1 MHCPELPPRT
11 GNAGVSHRVG
21 GCAAHA
27 FNIRNGHTRA
37 CIHRLVRTCLCAAV
51 AFGAGIASASVASA
65 GEPADWRPVETAVLD
80 STRGGF
86 TLGSGLVVSFGIE
99 RLVSINGNV
108 VARTNV
114 ELADLGRL
122 GSGPARQADAAL
134 SSVKLIQNG
143 HDNIYADATAAAS
156 LGGLVIQNSLN
167 EQAIRSQTVISASVN
182 SMSLLKTL
190 NFQNSVGE
198 ALARSANPY

>member
-1 MHCPELPPRT
+1 MHCPELPAGT
-11 GNAGVSHRVG
+11 GNACVSRKVG

-27 FNIRNGHTRA
+27 FEVRNGHPRA
-37 CIHRLVRTCLCAAV
+37 RIHRLVRACLCAAV
-51 AFGAGIASASVASA
+51 GFGAGIASAGIAAA
-65 GEPADWRPVETAVLD
+65 GEPAGWRPVDTAVLD

-86 TLGSGLVVSFGIE
+86 TLGSGLVLSFGIE

-122 GSGPARQADAAL
+122 GSGPAPQTGAAL
-134 SSVKLIQNG
+134 SSVNLIQNG
-143 HDNIYADATAAAS
+143 HDNIYADASAAAS
-156 LGGLVIQNSLN
+156 LGGLVIQNSHN
-167 EQAIRSQTVISASVN
+167 DQAIRSQTVISASVN
-182 SMSLLKTL
+182 SMSLLKAL

-198 ALARSANPY
+198 ALARSANPN

>member
-1 MHCPELPPRT
+1 MHCPELPPGT
-11 GNAGVSHRVG
+11 GNAGVG

-27 FNIRNGHTRA
+27 FTIRNDYNRA
-37 CIHRLVRTCLCAAV
+37 RIHRLVRTCFCAAV
-51 AFGAGIASASVASA
+51 GLGAGITSAGIASA
-65 GEPADWRPVETAVLD
+65 GEADDWRPVETAVLD

-86 TLGSGLVVSFGIE
+86 TLGSGLVLSFGIE
-99 RLVSINGNV
+99 RLVSINGEV
-108 VARTNV
+108 VAHTNV

-122 GSGPARQADAAL
+122 GSGAVRQTGDAL

-156 LGGLVIQNSLN
+156 LGGLVIQNSQN
-167 EQAIRSQTVISASVN
+167 DQAIRSQTVISASVN

-198 ALARSANPY
+198 AIARSANPY